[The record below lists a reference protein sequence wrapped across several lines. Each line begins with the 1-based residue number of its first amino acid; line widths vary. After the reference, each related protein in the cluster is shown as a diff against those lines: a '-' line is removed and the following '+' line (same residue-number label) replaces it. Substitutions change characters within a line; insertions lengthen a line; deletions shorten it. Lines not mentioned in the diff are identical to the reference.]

1 MRVFNR
7 LDALPLR
14 FFMRSVYKHGA
25 GLVMQVFWGDN
36 CVEMLDLFNY
46 VTLHFNEEKYLI
58 Q

>member
-1 MRVFNR
+1 
-7 LDALPLR
+7 
-14 FFMRSVYKHGA
+14 MRSVYKHGA